1 MGTGFARRR
10 HSPPSCW
17 AGVGDLEPANK
28 MSRLV
33 IVVHYHEL
41 WLKGGNRRFFLSK
54 LHMAL
59 QRAPECFLFERSV
72 RPGDRLL
79 IEFGEV
85 ASSDLAVARIER
97 VFGIAFY

>member
-1 MGTGFARRR
+1 MEK
-10 HSPPSCW
+10 S
-17 AGVGDLEPANK
+17 K
-28 MSRLV
+28 LV

-59 QRAPECFLFERSV
+59 KRALEGLPVERIL

-79 IEFGEV
+79 VE
-85 ASSDLAVARIER
+85 
-97 VFGIAFY
+97 